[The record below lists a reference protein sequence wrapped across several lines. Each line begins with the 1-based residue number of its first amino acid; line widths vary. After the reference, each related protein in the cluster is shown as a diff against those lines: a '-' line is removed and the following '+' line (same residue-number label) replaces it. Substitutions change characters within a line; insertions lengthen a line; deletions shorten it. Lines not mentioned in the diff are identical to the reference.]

1 MKMER
6 DWFQFKAAVNG
17 DSIPLPEIYREQCQG
32 ELNIIAFRSPQKEEL
47 EGKGRKKFTPA
58 FLADTTGF
66 KFNREEANE
75 R

>member
-1 MKMER
+1 MDLER

-32 ELNIIAFRSPQKEEL
+32 DMNIIAFRTPKKEDSK
-47 EGKGRKKFTPA
+47 GKRKFTPA

>member
-1 MKMER
+1 MEIER

-32 ELNIIAFRSPQKEEL
+32 ELNIIAFRVPTKE
-47 EGKGRKKFTPA
+47 GQGRKKKFTPA
-58 FLADTTGF
+58 FLVDTTGY

>member
-1 MKMER
+1 MEIER
-6 DWFQFKAAVNG
+6 DWFEFNVAVNG

-32 ELNIIAFRSPQKEEL
+32 DMKIIAFRVPKKEDSERK
-47 EGKGRKKFTPA
+47 GKKKFTPA
-58 FLADTTGF
+58 FLVDTTGF

>member
-1 MKMER
+1 MEIER

-32 ELNIIAFRSPQKEEL
+32 DLNIIAFRTPKKEDPEWK
-47 EGKGRKKFTPA
+47 GKKKFTPA
-58 FLADTTGF
+58 FLVDTTGF

>member
-1 MKMER
+1 MELER

-32 ELNIIAFRSPQKEEL
+32 DLNIIAFRSMKKEDPEW
-47 EGKGRKKFTPA
+47 KDKKPFVPP
-58 FLADTTGF
+58 FLVPTKGF